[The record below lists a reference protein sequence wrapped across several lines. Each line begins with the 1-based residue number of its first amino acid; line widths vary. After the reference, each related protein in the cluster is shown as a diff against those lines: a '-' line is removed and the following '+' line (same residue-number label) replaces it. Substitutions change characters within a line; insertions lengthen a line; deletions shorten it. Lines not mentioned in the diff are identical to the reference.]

1 MEDKAVTVNNDN
13 RKTLDDAKIHGG
25 IHPNFDKNVLSDVE
39 LDEFATE
46 VHNIKKWYMSP
57 EQQRQWPPGCVTK
70 IAKNA
75 FCKRA
80 LRYQYQEKT

>member
-1 MEDKAVTVNNDN
+1 MKFV
-13 RKTLDDAKIHGG
+13 
-25 IHPNFDKNVLSDVE
+25 SDVE
-39 LDEFATE
+39 LVEFATE
-46 VHNIKKWYMSP
+46 AHNVKKCHMSP

-80 LRYQYQEKT
+80 FRYQYQEKTQILYRIIKKKDKGESE